1 MESYPNTKLLG
12 VILKDA
18 HILTDA
24 EVQIALMDQK
34 AYGMRLGD
42 VLVLH
47 GWVRKQT
54 VDFFTEQWGKLLSST
69 SDWSLEECLE
79 ASGLLSEAEVRVIRQ
94 EQQLTGRDFGAIAVK
109 RGWLRENTLKFF
121 INHLTGRNFNDSPW
135 HLAA

>member
-18 HILTDA
+18 YILTDA
-24 EVQIALMDQK
+24 EIQIALLDQK

-47 GWVRKQT
+47 GWVKKET
-54 VDFFTEQWGKLLSST
+54 VDFFTEQWARLLAST
-69 SDWSLEECLE
+69 PDLNLEECLE

-121 INHLTGRNFNDSPW
+121 VNNLTRRKVNDSHW
-135 HLAA
+135 YLAA